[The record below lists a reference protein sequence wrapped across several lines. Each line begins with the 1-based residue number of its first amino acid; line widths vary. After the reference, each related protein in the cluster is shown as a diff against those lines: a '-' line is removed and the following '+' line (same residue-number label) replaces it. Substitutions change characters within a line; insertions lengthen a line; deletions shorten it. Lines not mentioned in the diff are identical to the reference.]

1 MNKTIK
7 TIIFAAAVALFSC
20 AFAASKKSI
29 VCATYP
35 EYDWVMNILGDKAA
49 SFNVTLLQN
58 NGTDLHS
65 YQASI
70 KDIAKISICDMLVFV
85 GGESDEWVEKAVAEA
100 KNKNMIVV
108 NMMEALGDKVKEE
121 EIVEGMQAEEEEEH
135 ERADHDDD
143 HDHDAE
149 DDQLGVERDDRVIA
163 DAEDAKDK
171 GDEIPLLVE
180 KGKAAFS
187 GPELTGKPL
196 GVIGLG
202 AIGSLIAN
210 IAVKLGMNVIGF
222 DPYLSVDAAWRLSR
236 SVQHAVDVD
245 EIFIK
250 SDYIS
255 INVPFTERT
264 KHMLDAAAF
273 RKMKQGVRIIN
284 ESRAEVVDDD
294 AMLEAL
300 ASGKV
305 GKYITDFP
313 NKKLIGVENVIC
325 MPHLG
330 ACTPES
336 EEKSSVMAAHEMY
349 DYLANG
355 NIKNSVNFP
364 DATLERMGTSR
375 LCILHFN
382 KPTMLNQFL
391 QIACSTGLNVEN
403 MINKAYRDYA
413 YAMIDLNGELSEEQV
428 EALKS
433 IPDVIRVRVV

>member
-1 MNKTIK
+1 MENKNFRIQIMNHIAERGIAALVERGCTVGKDVPDPQGILLRSADLHDFPFGGSLLVIARSGAGTNNIPLDTCCDK
-7 TIIFAAAVALFSC
+7 GIVVFNSPGANAEAVKELIICSMVMSSRDVLG
-20 AFAASKKSI
+20 SI
-29 VCATYP
+29 
-35 EYDWVMNILGDKAA
+35 DWVKSL
-49 SFNVTLLQN
+49 
-58 NGTDLHS
+58 
-65 YQASI
+65 
-70 KDIAKISICDMLVFV
+70 
-85 GGESDEWVEKAVAEA
+85 
-100 KNKNMIVV
+100 
-108 NMMEALGDKVKEE
+108 
-121 EIVEGMQAEEEEEH
+121 
-135 ERADHDDD
+135 
-143 HDHDAE
+143 
-149 DDQLGVERDDRVIA
+149 
-163 DAEDAKDK
+163 KDK

-187 GPELTGKPL
+187 GPELTGKTL

-202 AIGSLIAN
+202 AIGSQIAN

-255 INVPFTERT
+255 INVPFTESTR
-264 KHMLDAAAF
+264 HMLDAAAF
-273 RKMKQGVRIIN
+273 RKMKQGVRVIN

-336 EEKSSVMAAHEMY
+336 EERSSVMAAHEMY
-349 DYLANG
+349 DYLVNG

-413 YAMIDLNGELSEEQV
+413 YAMIDLNGELSKEQV
-428 EALKS
+428 DALKS

>member
-1 MNKTIK
+1 MENKNFRIQIMNHIAERGIAALVERGCTVGKDVPDPQGILLRSADLHDYPFGDSLLVIARSGAGTNNIPLEACCDK
-7 TIIFAAAVALFSC
+7 GIVVFNSPGANAEAVKELIICSMVMSSRDVLG
-20 AFAASKKSI
+20 SI
-29 VCATYP
+29 
-35 EYDWVMNILGDKAA
+35 DWVKSL
-49 SFNVTLLQN
+49 
-58 NGTDLHS
+58 
-65 YQASI
+65 
-70 KDIAKISICDMLVFV
+70 
-85 GGESDEWVEKAVAEA
+85 
-100 KNKNMIVV
+100 
-108 NMMEALGDKVKEE
+108 
-121 EIVEGMQAEEEEEH
+121 
-135 ERADHDDD
+135 
-143 HDHDAE
+143 
-149 DDQLGVERDDRVIA
+149 
-163 DAEDAKDK
+163 KDK

-187 GPELTGKPL
+187 GPELTGKTL

-202 AIGSLIAN
+202 AIGSQIAN

-255 INVPFTERT
+255 INVPFTEST
-264 KHMLDAAAF
+264 KHMIDAAAF

-336 EEKSSVMAAHEMY
+336 EERSSVMAAHEMY
-349 DYLANG
+349 DYLVNG

-413 YAMIDLNGELSEEQV
+413 YAMIDLNGELSKEQV

>member
-1 MNKTIK
+1 MENKNFRIQIMNHIAERGIAALVERGCTVGKDVPDPQGILLRSADLHDYPFGDSLLVIARSGAGTNNIPLDLCCDK
-7 TIIFAAAVALFSC
+7 GIVVFNSPGANAEAVKELIICSMVMSSRDVLG
-20 AFAASKKSI
+20 SI
-29 VCATYP
+29 
-35 EYDWVMNILGDKAA
+35 DWVKSL
-49 SFNVTLLQN
+49 
-58 NGTDLHS
+58 
-65 YQASI
+65 
-70 KDIAKISICDMLVFV
+70 
-85 GGESDEWVEKAVAEA
+85 
-100 KNKNMIVV
+100 
-108 NMMEALGDKVKEE
+108 
-121 EIVEGMQAEEEEEH
+121 
-135 ERADHDDD
+135 
-143 HDHDAE
+143 
-149 DDQLGVERDDRVIA
+149 
-163 DAEDAKDK
+163 KDK

-187 GPELTGKPL
+187 GPELTGKTL

-255 INVPFTERT
+255 VNVPFTEST
-264 KHMLDAAAF
+264 KHMIDAAAF

-336 EEKSSVMAAHEMY
+336 EERSSVMAAHEMY
-349 DYLANG
+349 DYLVNG

-413 YAMIDLNGELSEEQV
+413 YAMIDLNGELSEQQV
-428 EALKS
+428 EALRA

>member
-1 MNKTIK
+1 MENKNFRIQIMNHIAERGIAALVERGCTVGKDVPDPQGILLRSADLHDYPFGESLLVIARSGAGTNNIPLDQCCEK
-7 TIIFAAAVALFSC
+7 GIVVFNSPGANAEAVKELIICSMVMSSRDVLG
-20 AFAASKKSI
+20 SI
-29 VCATYP
+29 
-35 EYDWVMNILGDKAA
+35 DWVKSL
-49 SFNVTLLQN
+49 
-58 NGTDLHS
+58 
-65 YQASI
+65 
-70 KDIAKISICDMLVFV
+70 
-85 GGESDEWVEKAVAEA
+85 
-100 KNKNMIVV
+100 
-108 NMMEALGDKVKEE
+108 
-121 EIVEGMQAEEEEEH
+121 
-135 ERADHDDD
+135 
-143 HDHDAE
+143 
-149 DDQLGVERDDRVIA
+149 
-163 DAEDAKDK
+163 KDK

-180 KGKAAFS
+180 KGKSAFS
-187 GPELTGKPL
+187 GPELTGKTL

-255 INVPFTERT
+255 INVPFTEST

-273 RKMKQGVRIIN
+273 RKMKQGVRVIN

-336 EEKSSVMAAHEMY
+336 EERSSVMAAHEMY
-349 DYLANG
+349 DYLVNG

-403 MINKAYRDYA
+403 MINKAYKDYA
-413 YAMIDLNGELSEEQV
+413 YAMIDLNGELDEEQV

>member
-1 MNKTIK
+1 MENKNFRIQIMNHIAERGIAALVERGCTVGKDVPDPQGILLRSADLHDYPFGDSLLVIARSGAGTNNIPLDLCCDRGIVVFNSPGANAEAVK
-7 TIIFAAAVALFSC
+7 ELIICSMVMSSRDVLG
-20 AFAASKKSI
+20 SI
-29 VCATYP
+29 
-35 EYDWVMNILGDKAA
+35 DWVKSL
-49 SFNVTLLQN
+49 
-58 NGTDLHS
+58 
-65 YQASI
+65 
-70 KDIAKISICDMLVFV
+70 
-85 GGESDEWVEKAVAEA
+85 
-100 KNKNMIVV
+100 
-108 NMMEALGDKVKEE
+108 
-121 EIVEGMQAEEEEEH
+121 
-135 ERADHDDD
+135 
-143 HDHDAE
+143 
-149 DDQLGVERDDRVIA
+149 
-163 DAEDAKDK
+163 KDK

-187 GPELTGKPL
+187 GPELTGKTL

-202 AIGSLIAN
+202 AIGSQIAN

-255 INVPFTERT
+255 INVPFTEST

-273 RKMKQGVRIIN
+273 RKMKQGVRVIN

-336 EEKSSVMAAHEMY
+336 EERSSVMAAHEMY
-349 DYLANG
+349 DYLVNG

-428 EALKS
+428 EALKN

>member
-1 MNKTIK
+1 MDNKNFRIQIMNHIAERGIAALVERGCTVGKDVPDPQGILLRSADLHDYPFGDSLLVIARSGAGTNNIPLDLCCDRGIVVFNSPGANAEAVK
-7 TIIFAAAVALFSC
+7 ELIICSMVMSSRDVLG
-20 AFAASKKSI
+20 SI
-29 VCATYP
+29 
-35 EYDWVMNILGDKAA
+35 DWVKSL
-49 SFNVTLLQN
+49 
-58 NGTDLHS
+58 
-65 YQASI
+65 
-70 KDIAKISICDMLVFV
+70 
-85 GGESDEWVEKAVAEA
+85 
-100 KNKNMIVV
+100 
-108 NMMEALGDKVKEE
+108 
-121 EIVEGMQAEEEEEH
+121 
-135 ERADHDDD
+135 
-143 HDHDAE
+143 
-149 DDQLGVERDDRVIA
+149 
-163 DAEDAKDK
+163 KDK

-187 GPELTGKPL
+187 GPELTGKTL

-255 INVPFTERT
+255 VNVPFTEST
-264 KHMLDAAAF
+264 KHMIDAAAF

-336 EEKSSVMAAHEMY
+336 EERSSVMAAHEMY
-349 DYLANG
+349 DYLVNG

-413 YAMIDLNGELSEEQV
+413 YAMIDLNGELSKEQV

>member
-1 MNKTIK
+1 MENKNFRIQIMNHIAERGIAALVERGCTVGKDVPDPQGILLRSADLHDYPFGDSLLVIARSGAGTNNIPLDLCCDRGIVVFNSPGANAEAVK
-7 TIIFAAAVALFSC
+7 ELIICSMVMSSRDVLG
-20 AFAASKKSI
+20 SI
-29 VCATYP
+29 
-35 EYDWVMNILGDKAA
+35 DWVKSL
-49 SFNVTLLQN
+49 
-58 NGTDLHS
+58 
-65 YQASI
+65 
-70 KDIAKISICDMLVFV
+70 
-85 GGESDEWVEKAVAEA
+85 
-100 KNKNMIVV
+100 
-108 NMMEALGDKVKEE
+108 
-121 EIVEGMQAEEEEEH
+121 
-135 ERADHDDD
+135 
-143 HDHDAE
+143 
-149 DDQLGVERDDRVIA
+149 
-163 DAEDAKDK
+163 KDK

-187 GPELTGKPL
+187 GPELTGKTL

-202 AIGSLIAN
+202 AIGSQIAN

-255 INVPFTERT
+255 VNVPFTEST
-264 KHMLDAAAF
+264 KHMIDAAAF

-336 EEKSSVMAAHEMY
+336 EERSSVMAAHEMY
-349 DYLANG
+349 DYLVNG

-413 YAMIDLNGELSEEQV
+413 YAMIDLNGELSKEQV

>member
-1 MNKTIK
+1 MENKNFRIQIMNHIAERGIAALVERGCTVGKDVPDPQGILLRSADLHDYPFGESLLVIARSGAGTNNIPLDACCDK
-7 TIIFAAAVALFSC
+7 GIVVFNSPGANAEAVKELIICSMVMSSRDVLG
-20 AFAASKKSI
+20 SI
-29 VCATYP
+29 
-35 EYDWVMNILGDKAA
+35 DWVKSL
-49 SFNVTLLQN
+49 
-58 NGTDLHS
+58 
-65 YQASI
+65 
-70 KDIAKISICDMLVFV
+70 
-85 GGESDEWVEKAVAEA
+85 
-100 KNKNMIVV
+100 
-108 NMMEALGDKVKEE
+108 
-121 EIVEGMQAEEEEEH
+121 
-135 ERADHDDD
+135 
-143 HDHDAE
+143 
-149 DDQLGVERDDRVIA
+149 
-163 DAEDAKDK
+163 KDK
-171 GDEIPLLVE
+171 GDEIPALVE
-180 KGKAAFS
+180 KGKSAFS
-187 GPELTGKPL
+187 GPELTGKTL

-255 INVPFTERT
+255 VNVPFTEST

-273 RKMKQGVRIIN
+273 RKMKQGVRVIN

-294 AMLEAL
+294 AMLDAL

-313 NKKLIGVENVIC
+313 NKRLIGVENVIC

-336 EEKSSVMAAHEMY
+336 EERSSVMAAHEMY
-349 DYLANG
+349 DYLVNG

-364 DATLERMGTSR
+364 DATLERMGVSR

-403 MINKAYRDYA
+403 MINKAYCDYA
-413 YAMIDLNGELSEEQV
+413 YAMIDLNGELNEAQV
-428 EALKS
+428 EALRS

>member
-1 MNKTIK
+1 MDNKNFRIQIMNHIAERGIAALVERGCTVGKDVPDPQGILLRSADLHDYPFGDSLLVIARSGAGTNNIPLDLCCDRGIVVFNSPGANAEAVK
-7 TIIFAAAVALFSC
+7 ELIICSMVMSSRDVLG
-20 AFAASKKSI
+20 SI
-29 VCATYP
+29 
-35 EYDWVMNILGDKAA
+35 DWVKSL
-49 SFNVTLLQN
+49 
-58 NGTDLHS
+58 
-65 YQASI
+65 
-70 KDIAKISICDMLVFV
+70 
-85 GGESDEWVEKAVAEA
+85 
-100 KNKNMIVV
+100 
-108 NMMEALGDKVKEE
+108 
-121 EIVEGMQAEEEEEH
+121 
-135 ERADHDDD
+135 
-143 HDHDAE
+143 
-149 DDQLGVERDDRVIA
+149 
-163 DAEDAKDK
+163 KDK

-187 GPELTGKPL
+187 GPELTGKTL

-255 INVPFTERT
+255 INVPFTEST
-264 KHMLDAAAF
+264 KHMIDAAAF

-336 EEKSSVMAAHEMY
+336 EERSSVMAAHEMY
-349 DYLANG
+349 DYLVNG

-413 YAMIDLNGELSEEQV
+413 YAMIDLNGELSKEQV

>member
-1 MNKTIK
+1 MENKNFRIQIMNHIAERGIASLVERGCTVGKDVPDPQGILLRSADLHDYPFGDSLLVIARSGAGTNNIPLDLCCDRGIVVFNSPGANAEAVK
-7 TIIFAAAVALFSC
+7 ELIICSMVMSSRDVLG
-20 AFAASKKSI
+20 SI
-29 VCATYP
+29 
-35 EYDWVMNILGDKAA
+35 DWVKSL
-49 SFNVTLLQN
+49 
-58 NGTDLHS
+58 
-65 YQASI
+65 
-70 KDIAKISICDMLVFV
+70 
-85 GGESDEWVEKAVAEA
+85 
-100 KNKNMIVV
+100 
-108 NMMEALGDKVKEE
+108 
-121 EIVEGMQAEEEEEH
+121 
-135 ERADHDDD
+135 
-143 HDHDAE
+143 
-149 DDQLGVERDDRVIA
+149 
-163 DAEDAKDK
+163 KDK

-187 GPELTGKPL
+187 GPELTGKTL

-255 INVPFTERT
+255 VNVPFTEST
-264 KHMLDAAAF
+264 KHMIDAAAF
-273 RKMKQGVRIIN
+273 RKMKQGVRVIN

-336 EEKSSVMAAHEMY
+336 EERSSVMAAHEMY
-349 DYLANG
+349 DYLVNG

-403 MINKAYRDYA
+403 MINKAYKDYA
-413 YAMIDLNGELSEEQV
+413 YAMIDLNGELDEEQI
-428 EALKS
+428 EALRS

>member
-1 MNKTIK
+1 MDNKNFRIQIMNHIAERGIAALVERGCTVGKDVPDPQGILLRSADLHDYPFGDSLLVIARSGAGTNNIPLDLCCDRGIVVFNSPGANAEAVK
-7 TIIFAAAVALFSC
+7 ELIICSMVMSSRDVLG
-20 AFAASKKSI
+20 SI
-29 VCATYP
+29 
-35 EYDWVMNILGDKAA
+35 DWVKSL
-49 SFNVTLLQN
+49 
-58 NGTDLHS
+58 
-65 YQASI
+65 
-70 KDIAKISICDMLVFV
+70 
-85 GGESDEWVEKAVAEA
+85 
-100 KNKNMIVV
+100 
-108 NMMEALGDKVKEE
+108 
-121 EIVEGMQAEEEEEH
+121 
-135 ERADHDDD
+135 
-143 HDHDAE
+143 
-149 DDQLGVERDDRVIA
+149 
-163 DAEDAKDK
+163 KDK

-180 KGKAAFS
+180 KGKSAFS
-187 GPELTGKPL
+187 GPELTGKTL

-255 INVPFTERT
+255 INVPFTEST
-264 KHMLDAAAF
+264 KHMIDAAAF

-294 AMLEAL
+294 AMLDAL

-313 NKKLIGVENVIC
+313 NKKLIGVENVVC

-336 EEKSSVMAAHEMY
+336 EERSSVMAAHEMY
-349 DYLANG
+349 DYLVNG

-364 DATLERMGTSR
+364 DATLERMGSSR

-403 MINKAYRDYA
+403 MINKAYKDYA
-413 YAMIDLNGELSEEQV
+413 YAMIDLNGELDEAQV
-428 EALKS
+428 EALRS

>member
-1 MNKTIK
+1 MENKNFRIQIMNHIAERGIAALVERGCTVGKDVPDPQGILLRSADLHDYPFGESLLVIARSGAGTNNIPLDLCCDRGIVVFNSPGANAEAVK
-7 TIIFAAAVALFSC
+7 ELIICSMVMSSRDVLG
-20 AFAASKKSI
+20 SI
-29 VCATYP
+29 
-35 EYDWVMNILGDKAA
+35 DWVKSL
-49 SFNVTLLQN
+49 
-58 NGTDLHS
+58 
-65 YQASI
+65 
-70 KDIAKISICDMLVFV
+70 
-85 GGESDEWVEKAVAEA
+85 
-100 KNKNMIVV
+100 
-108 NMMEALGDKVKEE
+108 
-121 EIVEGMQAEEEEEH
+121 
-135 ERADHDDD
+135 
-143 HDHDAE
+143 
-149 DDQLGVERDDRVIA
+149 
-163 DAEDAKDK
+163 KDK

-187 GPELTGKPL
+187 GPELTGKTL

-202 AIGSLIAN
+202 AIGSQIAN

-255 INVPFTERT
+255 INVPFTEST

-273 RKMKQGVRIIN
+273 RKMKQGVRVIN

-336 EEKSSVMAAHEMY
+336 EERSSVMAAHEMY
-349 DYLANG
+349 DYLVNG

-403 MINKAYRDYA
+403 MINKAYKDYA
-413 YAMIDLNGELSEEQV
+413 YAMIDLNGELDEEQV

>member
-1 MNKTIK
+1 MENKNFRIQIMNHIAERGIASLVERGCTVGKDVPDPQGLLLRSADLHDYPFGESLLVIARSGAGTNNIPLDQCCDK
-7 TIIFAAAVALFSC
+7 GIVVFNSPGANAEAVKELIICSMVMSSRDVLG
-20 AFAASKKSI
+20 SI
-29 VCATYP
+29 
-35 EYDWVMNILGDKAA
+35 DWVKSL
-49 SFNVTLLQN
+49 
-58 NGTDLHS
+58 
-65 YQASI
+65 
-70 KDIAKISICDMLVFV
+70 
-85 GGESDEWVEKAVAEA
+85 
-100 KNKNMIVV
+100 
-108 NMMEALGDKVKEE
+108 
-121 EIVEGMQAEEEEEH
+121 
-135 ERADHDDD
+135 
-143 HDHDAE
+143 
-149 DDQLGVERDDRVIA
+149 
-163 DAEDAKDK
+163 KDK
-171 GDEIPLLVE
+171 GDEIPALVE

-187 GPELTGKPL
+187 GPELTGKTL

-255 INVPFTERT
+255 INVPFTEST

-273 RKMKQGVRIIN
+273 RKMKQGVRVIN

-336 EEKSSVMAAHEMY
+336 EERSSVMAAHEMY
-349 DYLANG
+349 DYLVNG

-413 YAMIDLNGELSEEQV
+413 YAMIDLNGELDEEQI
-428 EALKS
+428 EALRS

>member
-1 MNKTIK
+1 MENKNFRIQIMNHIAERGIAALVERGCTVGKDVPDPQGILLRSADLHDYPFGDSLLVIARSGAGTNNIPLK
-7 TIIFAAAVALFSC
+7 ACCEKGIVVFNSPGANAEAVKELIICSMVMSSRDVLG
-20 AFAASKKSI
+20 SI
-29 VCATYP
+29 
-35 EYDWVMNILGDKAA
+35 DWVKSL
-49 SFNVTLLQN
+49 
-58 NGTDLHS
+58 
-65 YQASI
+65 
-70 KDIAKISICDMLVFV
+70 
-85 GGESDEWVEKAVAEA
+85 
-100 KNKNMIVV
+100 
-108 NMMEALGDKVKEE
+108 
-121 EIVEGMQAEEEEEH
+121 
-135 ERADHDDD
+135 
-143 HDHDAE
+143 
-149 DDQLGVERDDRVIA
+149 
-163 DAEDAKDK
+163 KDK

-187 GPELTGKPL
+187 GPELTGKTL

-202 AIGSLIAN
+202 AIGSQIAN

-255 INVPFTERT
+255 VNVPFTEST
-264 KHMLDAAAF
+264 KHMIDAAAF
-273 RKMKQGVRIIN
+273 RKMKQGVRVIN

-336 EEKSSVMAAHEMY
+336 EERSSVMAAHEMY
-349 DYLANG
+349 DYLVNG

-413 YAMIDLNGELSEEQV
+413 YAMIDLNGELSKEQV

>member
-1 MNKTIK
+1 MENKNFRIQIMNHIAERGIAALVERGCTVGKDVPDPQGILLRSADLHDYPFGDSLLVITRSGAGTNNIPLDLCCDRGIVVFNSPGANAEAVK
-7 TIIFAAAVALFSC
+7 ELIICSMVMSSRDVLG
-20 AFAASKKSI
+20 SI
-29 VCATYP
+29 
-35 EYDWVMNILGDKAA
+35 DWVKSL
-49 SFNVTLLQN
+49 
-58 NGTDLHS
+58 
-65 YQASI
+65 
-70 KDIAKISICDMLVFV
+70 
-85 GGESDEWVEKAVAEA
+85 
-100 KNKNMIVV
+100 
-108 NMMEALGDKVKEE
+108 
-121 EIVEGMQAEEEEEH
+121 
-135 ERADHDDD
+135 
-143 HDHDAE
+143 
-149 DDQLGVERDDRVIA
+149 
-163 DAEDAKDK
+163 KDK

-187 GPELTGKPL
+187 GPELTGKTL

-255 INVPFTERT
+255 VNVPFTEST
-264 KHMLDAAAF
+264 KHMIDAAAF

-336 EEKSSVMAAHEMY
+336 EERSSVMAAHEMY
-349 DYLANG
+349 DYLVNG

-413 YAMIDLNGELSEEQV
+413 YAMIDLNGELSKEQV

>member
-1 MNKTIK
+1 MENKNFRIQIMNHIAERGIAALVERGCTVGKDVPDPQGILLRSADLHDYPFGESLLVIARSGAGTNNIPLDACCDK
-7 TIIFAAAVALFSC
+7 GIVVFNSPGANAEAVKELIICSMVMSSRDVLG
-20 AFAASKKSI
+20 SI
-29 VCATYP
+29 
-35 EYDWVMNILGDKAA
+35 DWVKSL
-49 SFNVTLLQN
+49 
-58 NGTDLHS
+58 
-65 YQASI
+65 
-70 KDIAKISICDMLVFV
+70 
-85 GGESDEWVEKAVAEA
+85 
-100 KNKNMIVV
+100 
-108 NMMEALGDKVKEE
+108 
-121 EIVEGMQAEEEEEH
+121 
-135 ERADHDDD
+135 
-143 HDHDAE
+143 
-149 DDQLGVERDDRVIA
+149 
-163 DAEDAKDK
+163 KDK
-171 GDEIPLLVE
+171 GDEIPALVE
-180 KGKAAFS
+180 KGKSAFS
-187 GPELTGKPL
+187 GPELTGKTL

-255 INVPFTERT
+255 VNVPFTEST

-273 RKMKQGVRIIN
+273 RKMKQGVRVIN

-336 EEKSSVMAAHEMY
+336 EERSSVMAAHEMY
-349 DYLANG
+349 DYLVNG

-364 DATLERMGTSR
+364 DATLERMGVSR

-413 YAMIDLNGELSEEQV
+413 YAMIDLNGELDEAQV
-428 EALKS
+428 EALRS